1 MRRRGEAGFTL
12 VEALVALIIMTA
24 MATVLYRGISSG
36 LRVSAAADDS
46 QAALLLAQERLA
58 AAGIETPL
66 QPGRMEGLEGEMSWQ
81 LALRPYIAADEAD
94 RAARL
99 QAFWVTATVNW
110 RDGRAGRSRSLELTT
125 LKFGPAQ

>member
-66 QPGRMEGLEGEMSWQ
+66 QPGRLEGLEGEMAWQ
-81 LALRPYIAADEAD
+81 LVLRP
-94 RAARL
+94 
-99 QAFWVTATVNW
+99 
-110 RDGRAGRSRSLELTT
+110 
-125 LKFGPAQ
+125 